1 MKFMLLCLTCW
12 CALNT
17 YPALALTPEEKG
29 LEIASKMDKVN
40 SGFIGEIAE
49 MTMTLIDAYGTE
61 IVRKMEGKIKEVNDD
76 GDKSIITFLQPSD
89 VKGTKMLTW
98 SHKAEN
104 DDQWLYLPSMKRV
117 KRISSNSKTSSFMGS
132 EFSYEDLGGQSVE
145 KFTYKHL
152 RDEKSDIGNVW
163 VVERYPVNVKESGY
177 LKQVM
182 WIPEKYHASTKVEY
196 YDRKGTLVKTADF
209 LDYQSFQVAGK
220 NIFRPGKIHMK
231 NVQTKKQS
239 IFSWDKRKLGENLLN
254 NHFAQ
259 DSLK

>member
-1 MKFMLLCLTCW
+1 MKLTLLLLTSW
-12 CALNT
+12 CFLNSHAT
-17 YPALALTPEEKG
+17 FALTPEERG
-29 LEIASKMDKVN
+29 LEIAKKMEKVN
-40 SGFIGEIAE
+40 SGFIGEVAE
-49 MTMTLIDAYGTE
+49 MTMTLIDAYNTE
-61 IVRKMEGKIKEVNDD
+61 ILRKMEGKIKEVKDD

-98 SHKAEN
+98 SHKTEN

-132 EFSYEDLGGQSVE
+132 EFSYEDLGGQSLE

-152 RDEKSDIGNVW
+152 RDEKSEIGNVW
-163 VVERYPVNVKESGY
+163 VVERYPVNIKESGY

-182 WIPEKYHASTKVEY
+182 WIPEKYHASSKVEY

-209 LDYQSFQVAGK
+209 LDYQSYVVAGK
-220 NIFRPGKIHMK
+220 NIYRPGKIHMK

-239 IFSWDKRKLGENLLN
+239 IFSWDKRKLGENLLD
-254 NHFAQ
+254 NHFSQ